1 MKYWRD
7 AQFSKEL
14 IQIHSD
20 RFACIY
26 FTFLFLKFKI
36 KFAIMPHILIVTQ
49 SIIRNVNRLY
59 NEGRKNV
66 GEKVDL

>member
-1 MKYWRD
+1 
-7 AQFSKEL
+7 
-14 IQIHSD
+14 
-20 RFACIY
+20 
-26 FTFLFLKFKI
+26 
-36 KFAIMPHILIVTQ
+36 MPHILIVTQ